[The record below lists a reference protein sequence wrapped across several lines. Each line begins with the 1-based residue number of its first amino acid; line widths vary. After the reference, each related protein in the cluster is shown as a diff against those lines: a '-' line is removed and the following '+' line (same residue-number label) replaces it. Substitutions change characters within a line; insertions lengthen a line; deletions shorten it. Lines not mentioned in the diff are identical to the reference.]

1 MEKPRKYPLS
11 SFVSELKYTKLLHDF
26 LRLLVIHVS
35 NKSVTI
41 QTRLEPSTFFLYVYN
56 LQKSFLKVNEKIKIN
71 WFL

>member
-11 SFVSELKYTKLLHDF
+11 SFVSELKYTKASDF
-26 LRLLVIHVS
+26 LRVLVIHVS

-41 QTRLEPSTFFLYVYN
+41 QTRLEPSTFFLFVYN

-71 WFL
+71 